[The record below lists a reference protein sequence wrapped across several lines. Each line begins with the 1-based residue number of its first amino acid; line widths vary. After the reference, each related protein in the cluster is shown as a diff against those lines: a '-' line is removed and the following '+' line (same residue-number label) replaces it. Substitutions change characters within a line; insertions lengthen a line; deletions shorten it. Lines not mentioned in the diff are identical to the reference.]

1 MGRNY
6 FKRLSGRIRL
16 KAGSEVTM
24 DKNMGRNYVKKKV
37 RVDGSRSE
45 GAEVAG
51 SEVTMDKQYGK
62 QLFEEKMLKVEGSR

>member
-1 MGRNY
+1 
-6 FKRLSGRIRL
+6 
-16 KAGSEVTM
+16 
-24 DKNMGRNYVKKKV
+24 MGRNYVKKKKE

-62 QLFEEKMLKVEGSR
+62 QLFEEKILKVEGSR

>member
-1 MGRNY
+1 M
-6 FKRLSGRIRL
+6 
-16 KAGSEVTM
+16 TM